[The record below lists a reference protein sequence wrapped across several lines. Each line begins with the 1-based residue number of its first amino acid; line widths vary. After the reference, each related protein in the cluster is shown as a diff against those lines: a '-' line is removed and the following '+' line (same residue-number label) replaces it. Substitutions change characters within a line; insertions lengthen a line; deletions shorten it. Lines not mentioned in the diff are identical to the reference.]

1 MTTSHRIR
9 AVLLMP
15 AVALAMTGALSAC
28 GSSTT
33 TTSSTPSATG
43 ATSAATTM
51 APKPTGQA
59 GQLTV
64 TDPWVKAVDTGMT
77 GAFLIVKNTGSAE
90 VHIVSASSPASPM
103 MELHETVMDSSGS
116 MKMQEKKGGF
126 ILKAGETHE
135 FKPGS
140 DHIMFMGVSSPL
152 KSGTTATF
160 TLKFADG
167 STLPV
172 KAEVRTFTGAK
183 ETYVP
188 GATTGSNP
196 MATMTSHG

>member
-43 ATSAATTM
+43 ATSAATSL

-77 GAFLIVKNTGSAE
+77 GAFLIVKNTGTAE

-172 KAEVRTFTGAK
+172 KAEVRTFSGAK

>member
-77 GAFLIVKNTGSAE
+77 GAFLILKNTGSAE

-172 KAEVRTFTGAK
+172 KAEVRTFSGAK

>member
-172 KAEVRTFTGAK
+172 KAEVRTFSGAK

>member
-1 MTTSHRIR
+1 
-9 AVLLMP
+9 MP

-77 GAFLIVKNTGSAE
+77 GAFLIVKNTGTAE

-172 KAEVRTFTGAK
+172 KAEVRTFSGAK

>member
-1 MTTSHRIR
+1 MTTSHRIC

-172 KAEVRTFTGAK
+172 KAEVRTFSGAK

>member
-152 KSGTTATF
+152 KSGTTTTF

-172 KAEVRTFTGAK
+172 KAEVRTFSGAK

>member
-28 GSSTT
+28 GSATT
-33 TTSSTPSATG
+33 STSSTPAATG
-43 ATSAATTM
+43 ATSAATSM

-90 VHIVSASSPASPM
+90 VHIVSAASPASAM

-172 KAEVRTFTGAK
+172 KAEVRTFSGAK

>member
-77 GAFLIVKNTGSAE
+77 GAFLIVKNTGTAE

-172 KAEVRTFTGAK
+172 KAEVRTFSGAK

>member
-1 MTTSHRIR
+1 
-9 AVLLMP
+9 MP
-15 AVALAMTGALSAC
+15 YAVAIL
-28 GSSTT
+28 
-33 TTSSTPSATG
+33 
-43 ATSAATTM
+43 
-51 APKPTGQA
+51 
-59 GQLTV
+59 LTFV
-64 TDPWVKAVDTGMT
+64 TLELHRRLTGMT
-77 GAFLIVKNTGSAE
+77 GAVLIVKNTGSAE

-152 KSGTTATF
+152 KSGTTTTF

-172 KAEVRTFTGAK
+172 KAEVRTFSGAK

>member
-43 ATSAATTM
+43 ATSAATSL

-172 KAEVRTFTGAK
+172 KAEVRTFSGAK